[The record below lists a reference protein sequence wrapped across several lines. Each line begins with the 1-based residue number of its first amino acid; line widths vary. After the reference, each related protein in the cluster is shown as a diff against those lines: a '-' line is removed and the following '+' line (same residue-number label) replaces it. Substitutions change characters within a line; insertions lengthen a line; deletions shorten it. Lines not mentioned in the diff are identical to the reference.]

1 MPFTQ
6 LVTIPFIK
14 PVSPWA
20 KSEDRR
26 MAKWAAKGKS
36 ASWIAARLGRS
47 PGATRQRALLIN
59 VRFCS
64 LGKTHSRKQR
74 ARYKKKAV

>member
-47 PGATRQRALLIN
+47 PGATRQRALIVG
-59 VRFCS
+59 VRFKS
-64 LGKTHSRKQR
+64 LGVKHSRAQKR
-74 ARYKKKAV
+74 RYAK